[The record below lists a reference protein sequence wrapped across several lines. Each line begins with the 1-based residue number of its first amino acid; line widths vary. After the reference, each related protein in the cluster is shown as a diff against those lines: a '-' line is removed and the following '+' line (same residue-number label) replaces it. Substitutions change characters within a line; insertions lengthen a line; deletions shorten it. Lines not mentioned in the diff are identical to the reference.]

1 MKTNFPPTCKT
12 AKSSISSTLLQ
23 QIILLPAIL
32 LASVSTFPAVTHAQN
47 VDLGILTG
55 LNPESSF
62 VPFNNFE
69 TFQASGAFDG
79 STTNGGWGVQNI
91 FEEYLQWSFNPYQN
105 IEIDPEL
112 LDEGI
117 QFTLDIYSGYNANNA
132 VWGDIHTFSLYA
144 ANENGNF
151 FRVLDY
157 ESLTTTVASITSDEN
172 GLITATDSPPGVQA
186 VHSIVF
192 NMPNTVR
199 NLRLVVPATTD
210 PDPAINRELFLI
222 NAIITS
228 AETTLAV
235 PEPSTYA
242 LFLGLIFMT
251 LHLFQRK
258 K

>member
-1 MKTNFPPTCKT
+1 M
-12 AKSSISSTLLQ
+12 
-23 QIILLPAIL
+23 
-32 LASVSTFPAVTHAQN
+32 
-47 VDLGILTG
+47 
-55 LNPESSF
+55 
-62 VPFNNFE
+62 PFNNFE
-69 TFQASGAFDG
+69 TFQATGAFG
-79 STTNGGWGVQNI
+79 GGTTNGGWGVQNN

-172 GLITATDSPPGVQA
+172 GLITATDSPLGVQA

-210 PDPAINRELFLI
+210 PGNPETFLI
-222 NAIITS
+222 NEIITS

-251 LHLFQRK
+251 LHLLQRK